1 MKKIV
6 SILPLIFLFQVL
18 LGQVGGNIN
27 YQKQAT
33 FPANNYGVRLSSS
46 SNIIVSVKGL
56 SNVVADAYIAIFNV
70 SQAGETTDEVN
81 KLLDQ
86 RINLII
92 KRVEELGD
100 LSYFVDMI
108 SFVPIYEY
116 EIEKKLFSKDNYTEV
131 PIGFE
136 LKKNL
141 HIKYSNP
148 DYLNQ
153 LISICAS
160 SEIYDLVKVD
170 YVSLSLED
178 KKKELIAKA
187 KIVLDEKL
195 KYYQEVLNTDIT
207 SYERDLA
214 DGFKLMYPSEM
225 YKSYKAF
232 SSNSIIQSKSSR
244 VTQANKS
251 TTQYYQPIV
260 NKDFDFVVNPIV
272 VEPVIQIVYELKLRI
287 KRENNKSTSKEYIL
301 ITPTGELKTIKLG
314 E

>member
-244 VTQANKS
+244 VNQANKS

-260 NKDFDFVVNPIV
+260 NKDFDFVVNPII

-301 ITPTGELKTIKLG
+301 ITPTGELKTIKLR